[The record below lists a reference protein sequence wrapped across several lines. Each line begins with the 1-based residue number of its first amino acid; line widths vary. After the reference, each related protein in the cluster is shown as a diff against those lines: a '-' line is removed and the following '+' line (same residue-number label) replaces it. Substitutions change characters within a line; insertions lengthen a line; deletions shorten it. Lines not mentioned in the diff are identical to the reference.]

1 MERFFATDGIRVVAN
16 EHPVTAH
23 TACSL
28 GRALV
33 KAPGMKMGACAPV
46 GRDTRG
52 SGRKVV
58 RRLVRHSGTENEIR
72 VPVGHHDTDTAARW
86 AAKFS
91 ETTAEEIG

>member
-16 EHPVTAH
+16 EHPVTAR
-23 TACSL
+23 TAGSL

-33 KAPGMKMGACAPV
+33 KAPGRKMGACTPV

-52 SGRKVV
+52 SGRKV
-58 RRLVRHSGTENEIR
+58 VRHSGTENEIR
-72 VPVGHHDTDTAARW
+72 VPVGHRDTDTAARW

-91 ETTAEEIG
+91 ETTTEEIG